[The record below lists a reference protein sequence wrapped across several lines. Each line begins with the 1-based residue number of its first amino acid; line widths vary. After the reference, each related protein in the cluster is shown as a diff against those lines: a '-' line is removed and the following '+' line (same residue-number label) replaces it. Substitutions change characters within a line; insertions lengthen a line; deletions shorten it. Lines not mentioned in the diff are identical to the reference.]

1 MKKEVI
7 ILTFMFLIFSLVL
20 TIFAVSGV
28 HASVYINEV
37 MPNPIDNCSDCTE
50 WLELYSNVN
59 QNLADWKL
67 NTGESKNLTINATI
81 QDYLIITK
89 NKTVFLEFWNIP
101 SEKVIELAIGL
112 TNSKD
117 SITLY
122 NPENETIDY
131 FNWSKDIG
139 NSSWAHID
147 NGTFLACTPTPASN
161 NNCQTPEQ
169 EQNQTQNNSQDN
181 SNDSSKEQESSIDIK
196 DYPGQAKFGE
206 KITLDLRIYRGNTA
220 KYAVYAYVQDENEE
234 RVSDKK
240 TIHID
245 QRYDTYRDEIKLTLN
260 CLNESGTYK
269 IVVQGLD
276 ERDTAPIDISSCS
289 ESVSNSQPDI
299 INNTQNEVIPTYQYI
314 PPAITG
320 QATSQ
325 KPQTLKSSSLSFLDV
340 LPYIMLIIIAIL
352 VIYFIVKK

>member
-7 ILTFMFLIFSLVL
+7 LLTFMLLIFSLVL
-20 TIFAVSGV
+20 TLPYV

-37 MPNPIDNCSDCTE
+37 MPNPFDNCFDCTE
-50 WLELYSNVN
+50 WLELYSDIN
-59 QNLADWKL
+59 QNLIDWKL

-89 NKTVFLEFWNIP
+89 NKTVFLEFWDIP
-101 SEKVIELAIGL
+101 SEKVLELAIGL

-117 SITLY
+117 SVTLY
-122 NPENETIDY
+122 DSQNETIDY

-139 NSSWAHID
+139 NSSWSHID
-147 NGTFLACTPTPASN
+147 NGTFLSCTPTPN
-161 NNCQTPEQ
+161 LINNCPSQ
-169 EQNQTQNNSQDN
+169 EQNQTPDN
-181 SNDSSKEQESSIDIK
+181 SPDSSDDSSEEQESSIDIK
-196 DYPGQAKFGE
+196 DYPDSARFGE

-245 QRYDTYRDEIKLTLN
+245 NRYDTYRDEIKLTLQ

-276 ERDTAPIDISSCS
+276 ERDTAPIDIKSCF
-289 ESVSNSQPDI
+289 EKT
-299 INNTQNEVIPTYQYI
+299 INETNTKVETMDDSLPSTYQYT
-314 PPAITG
+314 PPAITS
-320 QATSQ
+320 QATS
-325 KPQTLKSSSLSFLDV
+325 QTLKSSSLSFLDF
-340 LPYIMLIIIAIL
+340 LPYILLAIIAAIIIYLIII
-352 VIYFIVKK
+352 KK